1 LEVRRHNRGRRRCR
15 DLTWYNR
22 KMSSSLCLVEKCES
36 KTIAKNLCQYHY
48 DRKRR
53 YGNTE
58 SRPKDKICN
67 DCGIQYPVRKTGNLP
82 TVCDSCFT
90 ERHRQRQRAD
100 RRRKGLWEKYK
111 ITLDEYQILYKK
123 QNGVCAICSKTTNGR
138 GKENNTLAVDH
149 NHQTGKIRGLLCTNC
164 NTGIGNL
171 RDSVELLT
179 KAIKYLEERDK

>member
-1 LEVRRHNRGRRRCR
+1 MR
-15 DLTWYNR
+15 
-22 KMSSSLCLVEKCES
+22 SSQCYVQDCSQSIV
-36 KTIAKNLCQYHY
+36 AKGLCQSHY

-58 SRPKDKICN
+58 TRPKTKICE
-67 DCGIQYPVRKTGNLP
+67 DCQITYPVRQTGNLP

-111 ITLDEYQILYKK
+111 ITLQDYQKLYDEQK
-123 QNGVCAICSKTTNGR
+123 GVCAICGKKTNGR
-138 GKENNTLAVDH
+138 GKENNSLAVDH
-149 NHQTGKIRGLLCTNC
+149 NHQTGKIRGLLCSNC

-171 RDSVELLT
+171 RDDIRLLE
-179 KAIKYLEERDK
+179 KAITYLKERD